1 MSRLFMYAVIL
12 NVALLGVF
20 VLLDTITWNNIT
32 AGLTSRIQAIQ
43 QENGALATEI
53 WSKYSI
59 IQVGISVGYFPH
71 VTAYVAPRYETV
83 NAVNLALI
91 WFVLTIAVNLSLI
104 WHSETQ
110 RVSKQTK
117 GSKTEIISAQQQKTN

>member
-20 VLLDTITWNNIT
+20 IVLDTITWNNV
-32 AGLTSRIQAIQ
+32 AVGLTSLIQASR
-43 QENGALATEI
+43 QENGTLVLI
-53 WSKYSI
+53 WSNYSI

-110 RVSKQTK
+110 RGSKQTK
-117 GSKTEIISAQQQKTN
+117 GSKTEIISAQQEKTN